1 MRNLIKLELNKEG
14 GKELGMKRKYSM
26 KKCFLMILANLF
38 WVSAVCAAEQPLLI
52 LEGPDVVQ
60 VGTATTYSVSTQGGT
75 DSSYEWWLGY
85 TSNNAATMENGV
97 LTANNPGVVG
107 IRVYGKDT
115 GARAELHVNVVSDT
129 NGSVVITGPDKVVIG
144 TTETFSA
151 STTGASG
158 GNYAWFISYSSSSS
172 QIATLKVDTGALTG
186 ISEGTVVIGVVDL
199 ASGLSG
205 SMTVDIVTT
214 EKQAAKVNITA
225 GLGEG
230 FTLQA
235 TLSIRG
241 EIPEGASLYIA
252 IKYDGAFHFLPSG
265 TTTMTPFRTDPQETD
280 LETVYSVPISGIP
293 FKEYIFYA
301 ALLNSERQFVSN
313 LSSSVVSAGS
323 K

>member
-1 MRNLIKLELNKEG
+1 MLQ
-14 GKELGMKRKYSM
+14 MKDNYGV
-26 KKCFLMILANLF
+26 KKCFLIFLATLF
-38 WVSAVCAAEQPLLI
+38 CASAVCAAEKPLLI

-60 VGTATTYSVSTQGGT
+60 VGTSTTYSVSTQGGT
-75 DSSYEWWLGY
+75 DSSYTWEWGY
-85 TSNNAATMENGV
+85 RTNEAATIDENGV
-97 LTANNPGVVG
+97 LSANNPGVVG
-107 IRVYGKDT
+107 IRVYGNDT
-115 GARAELHVNVVSDT
+115 GARAELHVNVVSDK

-151 STTGASG
+151 STTGSTTEG
-158 GNYAWFISYSSSSS
+158 SYAWFISYSSGTS
-172 QIATLKVDTGALTG
+172 QIATLNVDTGEFAG
-186 ISEGTVVIGVVDL
+186 ISEGTVIIGVVDRTT
-199 ASGLSG
+199 GLSG
-205 SMTVDIVTT
+205 SKTVDIVTT
-214 EKQAAKVNITA
+214 AKQTAKVSITA

-241 EIPEGASLYIA
+241 DIPEDASLYIA

-265 TTTMTPFRTDPQETD
+265 TTTMTSFRTNPQETD

-293 FKEYIFYA
+293 FKEYTFYT
-301 ALLNSERQFVSN
+301 ALLNSRHELVSN

>member
-1 MRNLIKLELNKEG
+1 MKE
-14 GKELGMKRKYSM
+14 SCNV
-26 KKCFLMILANLF
+26 KKCLLTILASLF

-60 VGTATTYSVSTQGGT
+60 VGSATTYSVSTQGGT
-75 DSSYEWWLGY
+75 DSGYEWWLGY
-85 TSNNAATMENGV
+85 TSNDAATMENGV

-151 STTGASG
+151 STTGSTTV
-158 GNYAWFISYSSSSS
+158 GNYAWFISYSSASG
-172 QIATLKVDTGALTG
+172 IATLNTDTGEFTG
-186 ISEGTVVIGVVDL
+186 IGEGTVIINVVDL
-199 ASGLSG
+199 GTGLSG

-214 EKQAAKVNITA
+214 EKQTAKVNITA

-241 EIPEGASLYIA
+241 DIPEGASLYIA
-252 IKYDGAFHFLPSG
+252 FKYDGAYHFLPTG
-265 TTTMTPFRTDPQETD
+265 TTAMTPFRTNPQETD
-280 LETVYSVPISGIP
+280 LETVYSVRISDVPNG
-293 FKEYIFYA
+293 EYTFYA
-301 ALLNSERQFVSN
+301 ALLNSQSQFVSN
-313 LSSSVVSAGS
+313 LANSATIKVES
-323 K
+323 KNPGPKDPALG